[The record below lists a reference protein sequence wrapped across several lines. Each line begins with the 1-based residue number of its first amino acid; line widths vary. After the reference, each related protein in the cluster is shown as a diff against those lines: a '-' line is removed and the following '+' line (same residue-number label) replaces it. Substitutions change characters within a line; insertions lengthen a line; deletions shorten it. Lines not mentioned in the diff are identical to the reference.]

1 MFFLKA
7 FFNFFQKKP
16 PKMSSNMTK
25 EQINSR
31 LVEIYQSLN
40 RIQEL
45 ADVVM
50 YNPFLGNAIKEVFLN
65 WYESKLDA
73 LKEELFEYTNMIC
86 VD

>member
-1 MFFLKA
+1 
-7 FFNFFQKKP
+7 
-16 PKMSSNMTK
+16 MSSNMTN

-45 ADVVM
+45 ADAVM
-50 YNPFLGNAIKEVFLN
+50 CNPFLDNAIKEVFLN

-86 VD
+86 GD

>member
-1 MFFLKA
+1 
-7 FFNFFQKKP
+7 
-16 PKMSSNMTK
+16 MTN

-45 ADVVM
+45 ADAVM
-50 YNPFLGNAIKEVFLN
+50 CNPFLDNAIKEVFLN

-86 VD
+86 GD

>member
-1 MFFLKA
+1 
-7 FFNFFQKKP
+7 
-16 PKMSSNMTK
+16 MTN

-31 LVEIYQSLN
+31 LAEIYQSLN

-45 ADVVM
+45 ADAVM
-50 YNPFLGNAIKEVFLN
+50 YNPFLGNEIKEVFLN

>member
-1 MFFLKA
+1 
-7 FFNFFQKKP
+7 
-16 PKMSSNMTK
+16 MSSNMTK

>member
-1 MFFLKA
+1 
-7 FFNFFQKKP
+7 
-16 PKMSSNMTK
+16 MSSNMTN

-31 LVEIYQSLN
+31 LAEIYQSLN

-45 ADVVM
+45 ADAVM
-50 YNPFLGNAIKEVFLN
+50 YNPFLGNEIKEVFLN

>member
-1 MFFLKA
+1 
-7 FFNFFQKKP
+7 
-16 PKMSSNMTK
+16 MTK

>member
-1 MFFLKA
+1 
-7 FFNFFQKKP
+7 
-16 PKMSSNMTK
+16 MTN

-45 ADVVM
+45 ADVVT

-73 LKEELFEYTNMIC
+73 LKEERFEYTNMIC

>member
-1 MFFLKA
+1 
-7 FFNFFQKKP
+7 
-16 PKMSSNMTK
+16 MTN

-45 ADVVM
+45 AAAIM
-50 YNPFLGNAIKEVFLN
+50 YNPFLDNAIKEFFLN
-65 WYESKLDA
+65 WYESKLDT

-86 VD
+86 GD

>member
-1 MFFLKA
+1 
-7 FFNFFQKKP
+7 
-16 PKMSSNMTK
+16 MSSNMTN

>member
-1 MFFLKA
+1 
-7 FFNFFQKKP
+7 
-16 PKMSSNMTK
+16 MSSNMTN

-31 LVEIYQSLN
+31 LVEIHQLLN

-45 ADVVM
+45 ADAIM
-50 YNPFLGNAIKEVFLN
+50 YNTFLDNAIKEVFLN

-86 VD
+86 GY

>member
-1 MFFLKA
+1 
-7 FFNFFQKKP
+7 
-16 PKMSSNMTK
+16 MSSNMTN

-73 LKEELFEYTNMIC
+73 LKGELFEYTNMIC

>member
-1 MFFLKA
+1 
-7 FFNFFQKKP
+7 
-16 PKMSSNMTK
+16 MTN

>member
-1 MFFLKA
+1 M
-7 FFNFFQKKP
+7 
-16 PKMSSNMTK
+16 
-25 EQINSR
+25 
-31 LVEIYQSLN
+31 VEIYQSLN

>member
-1 MFFLKA
+1 
-7 FFNFFQKKP
+7 
-16 PKMSSNMTK
+16 MSSNMTN

-45 ADVVM
+45 ADVAM